1 MVTLKENGGLIFMLN
16 DYELL
21 NRIHKNTQMGLET
34 LPLLSMRAE
43 DTTFR
48 DTIRK
53 QITEY
58 RDLNR
63 KAERLMR
70 DSGFEVQS
78 VSPMAKM
85 SATVMTNVK
94 TLMDTSTSHLAEI
107 VIQGSNMGVTQI
119 TRAMH
124 RSRPGDASVRALA
137 DQLLRADEKNIKTLR
152 EFL

>member
-1 MVTLKENGGLIFMLN
+1 
-16 DYELL
+16 
-21 NRIHKNTQMGLET
+21 MGLET

-137 DQLLRADEKNIKTLR
+137 DQLLRAEEKNIKALR

>member
-1 MVTLKENGGLIFMLN
+1 MLN

-34 LPLLSMRAE
+34 LQLLSMRAE

-137 DQLLRADEKNIKTLR
+137 DQLLRAEEKNIKTLR

>member
-1 MVTLKENGGLIFMLN
+1 MLN

-119 TRAMH
+119 T
-124 RSRPGDASVRALA
+124 GDASVRALA
-137 DQLLRADEKNIKTLR
+137 DQLLRAEEKNIKTLR

>member
-1 MVTLKENGGLIFMLN
+1 MLN

-34 LPLLSMRAE
+34 LP
-43 DTTFR
+43 TFR

-137 DQLLRADEKNIKTLR
+137 DQLLRAEEKNIKTLR

>member
-107 VIQGSNMGVTQI
+107 VIQGSNMGV
-119 TRAMH
+119 H

-137 DQLLRADEKNIKTLR
+137 DQLLRAEEKNIKALR